1 MLSFSGLNGERLGFN
16 WQRNEK
22 RVEPDILFRDN
33 LDYLG
38 KVKILN
44 MGKNTINH
52 VQSKRLSASQKKT
65 DKNVAEKKFLNLHF
79 VMQLPDRKSRG
90 IEAEENWEITF
101 EEKIYF
107 DGQEF
112 TLSSPL
118 KVHAY
123 YSWLDESTL
132 SVRLGINTHITGSC
146 VRCLE
151 KAELALS
158 DELLYLYSLRG
169 KGSEDEEMV
178 VEVGAFGKTLDIA
191 EQVWESLVLLLPL
204 RLLCKEDCLGLCPSC
219 GANLNE
225 ESNSS
230 LRGA

>member
-1 MLSFSGLNGERLGFN
+1 
-16 WQRNEK
+16 
-22 RVEPDILFRDN
+22 
-33 LDYLG
+33 
-38 KVKILN
+38 
-44 MGKNTINH
+44 MGKNIKKNTHNKH
-52 VQSKRLSASQKKT
+52 PSASPKKT
-65 DKNVAEKKFLNLHF
+65 EKNAAEQSFLKLHF
-79 VMQLPDRKSRG
+79 IMQLPDRKSRG
-90 IEAEENWEITF
+90 EEAEEKWEFAF
-101 EEKIYF
+101 EEMIHF

-132 SVRLGINTHITGSC
+132 SVRLGVNTHVTGSC

-158 DELLYLYSLRG
+158 DELLYLYTLRG
-169 KGSEDEEMV
+169 KGSEDEEMI
-178 VEVGAFGKTLDIA
+178 VEVGAFGKTLDIV

-225 ESNSS
+225 TSNSS
-230 LRGA
+230 LRGE